1 MKAVYLFR
9 CKGSRGGR
17 DVSCPE
23 ARRTVRP
30 TRSRVGVF
38 GLRGLT
44 VIALVLVG
52 QSTAVADGIIT
63 PFAGV
68 SFGGD
73 QTEQVTTWG
82 LSLAAMA
89 GGVFGFEL
97 DFGRT
102 GHATTDSVFTA
113 DSRVT
118 TLTGNVIVGV
128 PLGAIRPY
136 VVGGLGWV
144 RTELDGA
151 TPMAVQDDGLG
162 VDVGGG
168 LMGFFGDHVG
178 VRVDLRYF
186 RAVSAGSSFL
196 DFDFERLDFIRFT
209 GGLALRF

>member
-1 MKAVYLFR
+1 MRAVCSFR
-9 CKGSRGGR
+9 CKGTLGGR
-17 DVSCPE
+17 ESSLPE
-23 ARRTVRP
+23 ARWTVRP
-30 TRSRVGVF
+30 TRSWAGVF
-38 GLRGLT
+38 ALRGLT

-52 QSTAVADGIIT
+52 QSTAVADGILT

-68 SFGGD
+68 SFGD
-73 QTEQVTTWG
+73 NQTEQVTTWG
-82 LSLAAMA
+82 LSLAGMA

-102 GHATTDSVFTA
+102 GNATTDSVFTA

-118 TLTGNVIVGV
+118 TLMGNVIIGV

-144 RTELDGA
+144 RTDLEGA
-151 TPMAVQDDGLG
+151 MAMDVQDDGLG

-168 LMGFFGDHVG
+168 LMGFFGEHVG

-186 RAVSAGSSFL
+186 RAVSAGGSVF
-196 DFDFERLDFIRFT
+196 DFDFENLDFIRFT